1 MDTSRNE
8 ILIGSDGQQKLAR
21 AAVTIVGTGGVGG
34 AVALLLCRAGVGRFR
49 LIDFDKV
56 SPSNINR
63 QVVAFPETIGENKVD
78 VLKKIINKINPD
90 AKVDAICQRVCGD
103 NLHNLFEGGSSE
115 IVIDAI
121 DSVSDKL
128 ELIVFCKQSGKYII
142 SAMGAGNRFDIP
154 NFQLTDIFKTHDDGL
169 AKIVRK
175 KLREKGI
182 QSLDVVTSFSKPIKS
197 QGVVGSISY
206 YPVACATVLAAAV
219 VNRIISN

>member
-63 QVVAFPETIGENKVD
+63 QVVAYPETIGENKVD
-78 VLKKIINKINPD
+78 VLKKLINKI
-90 AKVDAICQRVCGD
+90 
-103 NLHNLFEGGSSE
+103 LHNLFEGGDSE

-128 ELIVFCKQSGKYII
+128 ELIVFCKQSGKYIL